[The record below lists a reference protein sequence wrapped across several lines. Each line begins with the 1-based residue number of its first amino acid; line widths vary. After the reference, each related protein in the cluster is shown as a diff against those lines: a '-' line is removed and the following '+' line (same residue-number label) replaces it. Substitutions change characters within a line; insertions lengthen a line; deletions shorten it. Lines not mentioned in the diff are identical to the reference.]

1 VTDPKRVQILSMLP
15 EGYKIRF
22 AERLDIPALITSDRA
37 ASELFRPTGLIP
49 DMAAI
54 PQSIPADILA
64 EAIEQAMVLCVTKEG
79 QPVGFALCQIQG
91 KQLYLHQLSVDPQHG
106 RKGLGAALTRH
117 VFTLAALSTFRD
129 VSWNGP
135 FYEKLGFR
143 EIPRK
148 KLKPWMLE
156 IEADQ
161 AETLDISKRCFMLRP
176 VRGSLLKRAIFSQS

>member
-1 VTDPKRVQILSMLP
+1 MLP
-15 EGYKIRF
+15 EGYQIRF
-22 AERLDIPALITSDRA
+22 AERLDIPGLIASDRA

-54 PQSIPADILA
+54 PESIPADVLS
-64 EAIEQAMVLCVTKEG
+64 EAIEQAMVLCATKES
-79 QPVGFALCQIQG
+79 QTVGFALCQLKG

-106 RKGLGAALTRH
+106 RKGLGTALTRH
-117 VFTLAALSTFRD
+117 VFALTEEHKCSAVSLSTFRD
-129 VSWNGP
+129 VRWNAP

-148 KLKPWMLE
+148 KLKRWMLK

-161 AETLDISKRCFMLRP
+161 AETLDVSKRCFMLRP
-176 VRGSLLKRAIFSQS
+176 VRRGLLKHAMFSQS